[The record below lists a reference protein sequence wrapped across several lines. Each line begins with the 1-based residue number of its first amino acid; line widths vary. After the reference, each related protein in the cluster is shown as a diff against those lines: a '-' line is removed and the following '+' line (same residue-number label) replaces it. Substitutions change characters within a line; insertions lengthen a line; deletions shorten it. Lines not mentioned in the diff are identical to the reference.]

1 MERLRCEV
9 AAVAALAVMR
19 KSGATNKRVL
29 VTETSQSVRFKA
41 LGTKR
46 RSSLNGR
53 LCFTSLRG
61 PLFAGFVDSS
71 VSEVRVSLDSK
82 GLDRS

>member
-29 VTETSQSVRFKA
+29 VTETSQMRAFGLKRVVRKEEA
-41 LGTKR
+41 
-46 RSSLNGR
+46 
-53 LCFTSLRG
+53 
-61 PLFAGFVDSS
+61 A
-71 VSEVRVSLDSK
+71 
-82 GLDRS
+82 